1 MTYEL
6 TRYACVTLR
15 HAISRDVNSYER
27 GSDGGAATG
36 SKRNAR
42 KPVTLSFRILETE
55 IIKSN
60 TDAGAPM
67 SAVLRNRKS
76 KLNKALA
83 IAGLTADQPAKLL
96 LGPALEATIALV
108 RAKSANPKAASD
120 TVSALRWFHEQAEML
135 FPGWTRQDG
144 SAPSSPVNR
153 LRLERQFSK
162 TLRAKIK
169 EAGLSQSEAAKL
181 SGVPLPTLQGWLRGV
196 RPSRTALPAL
206 QALADVLQTPIGDF
220 LQYVRRTLARD
231 LPPPEKD
238 KYSRHLSKCR
248 KLKYRLQL
256 KEVTPTLRREW
267 ERYMAHQV
275 GEDRTYRLGELNG
288 WRKKEWD
295 HDRGTELKWFES
307 YYGMYVPSANANWGH
322 LQRLIGFVRLAKADG
337 GMEIDPAQ
345 CQTMAW
351 FAQPNA
357 VRAHLE
363 WLERRA
369 GENNTG
375 VRNFRQVV
383 HSLVAKDTGWL
394 RQQPEMMQRLPE
406 RFHAADWDT
415 LCDETLDICRA
426 HSKKK
431 VVLTRDALRSLRP
444 LLAVE
449 DPLDPLYDAID
460 DLCHDAE
467 AFPRGSIVAARSL
480 RNAALLALLLTVPL
494 RLETLIQLTIGPGG
508 HLTIKDGELFADIP
522 EHLIK
527 NGTKRGPLV
536 IEGVKSELVEMIAR
550 YIELARP
557 QFLKD
562 KASDRL
568 FVSSRGNMW
577 TGASTALAHFTRRYL
592 HQYMDGKGL
601 CMHSFRHLVAT
612 RYLKLHPDQYE
623 GVAVLLHDN
632 LQTVLDTYAP
642 KDPTGAFQRNAQR
655 RGRLSAAR

>member
-1 MTYEL
+1 MTFSL

-15 HAISRDVNSYER
+15 HAISRDVNSYQR
-27 GSDGGAATG
+27 GFKEGAATG
-36 SKRNAR
+36 SKRNAC
-42 KPVTLSFRILETE
+42 KPVTLTFRTLETE

-108 RAKSANPKAASD
+108 RAKSASPKAASD

-135 FPGWTRQDG
+135 FPGWSRQDG
-144 SAPSSPVNR
+144 AAPSSPVNR

-169 EAGLSQSEAAKL
+169 AAGLSQADAAKL
-181 SGVPLPTLQGWLRGV
+181 SGVPLPTLQGWLKGV
-196 RPSRTALPAL
+196 RPSRAALSAL
-206 QALADVLQTPIGDF
+206 QAVADVLQTPVGDF
-220 LQYVRRTLARD
+220 LQFVRRTLARD

-248 KLKYRLQL
+248 QLKYRLQL
-256 KEVTPTLRREW
+256 SEVTDSLRQEW

-275 GEDRTYRLGELNG
+275 GEDRTYRRGELNG

-295 HDRGTELKWFES
+295 HDRGTKLKWFES
-307 YYGMYVPSANANWGH
+307 YHGMYVPSANANWGH
-322 LQRLIGFVRLAKADG
+322 LQRLVGFVRLAKSHG
-337 GMEIDPAQ
+337 GMEVDPAL

-383 HSLVAKDTGWL
+383 HSLVVRDIGWL
-394 RQQPEMMQRLPE
+394 RQQPEMMERLPE
-406 RFHAADWDT
+406 RFRAADWDA
-415 LCDETLDICRA
+415 LCDETIAICKA
-426 HSKKK
+426 HSNKK
-431 VVLTRDALRSLRP
+431 VVLTRNALRSLRP
-444 LLAVE
+444 LLAID
-449 DPLDPLYDAID
+449 DPLDPLYDAIEE
-460 DLCHDAE
+460 LCHDAE

-480 RNAALLALLLTVPL
+480 RNAALMALLLTVPL
-494 RLETLIQLTIGPGG
+494 RLETVIQLTIGPGG
-508 HLTIKDGELFADIP
+508 HLDIRDGELFLDIP
-522 EHLIK
+522 ESLLK

-536 IEGVKSELVEMIAR
+536 IDGLQSELVDVIGR

-557 QFLKD
+557 QLLKG
-562 KASDRL
+562 KESDRL
-568 FVSSRGNMW
+568 FVSSRGYMW
-577 TGASTALAHFTRRYL
+577 TEASTALEQFTRRYL
-592 HQYMDGKGL
+592 HQYMNGKGL
-601 CMHSFRHLVAT
+601 CMHSFRHLVAS

-623 GVAVLLHDN
+623 GVAVILHDN
-632 LQTVLDTYAP
+632 LQTVLDIYAP

-655 RGRLSAAR
+655 RGRLGAAH